1 MRIEAAIHGN
11 FPGRVFSVHAAH
23 GWGTGMAVG
32 SRVAGALPLAGASLA
47 AVALAAVAVFS
58 VHQAGCADPGRYVQ
72 NDDGQ
77 VELVGSCID
86 PAQLPPVHQRKDTPD
101 PAEPALNELTN
112 SDPVAP

>member
-1 MRIEAAIHGN
+1 
-11 FPGRVFSVHAAH
+11 
-23 GWGTGMAVG
+23 MAVG

-72 NDDGQ
+72 NADGQ
-77 VELVGSCID
+77 VELVDSCID
-86 PAQLPPVHQRKDTPD
+86 PAQLPPVHQPRKDTPD

>member
-1 MRIEAAIHGN
+1 
-11 FPGRVFSVHAAH
+11 
-23 GWGTGMAVG
+23 
-32 SRVAGALPLAGASLA
+32 LA

-86 PAQLPPVHQRKDTPD
+86 PAQLPPVQQPRGHTPD
-101 PAEPALNELTN
+101 PAKPALNELTN